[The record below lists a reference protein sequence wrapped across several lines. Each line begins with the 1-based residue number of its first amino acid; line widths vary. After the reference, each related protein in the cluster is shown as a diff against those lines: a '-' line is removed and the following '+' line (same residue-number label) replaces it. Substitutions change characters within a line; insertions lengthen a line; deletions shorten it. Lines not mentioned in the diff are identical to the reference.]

1 MFRRDEFALVWAV
14 ATGSRPALVLTRNA
28 IARPETALSYRPRR
42 LDAVLRRK
50 RYGDLT
56 RKLGQGA

>member
-14 ATGSRPALVLTRNA
+14 GYRFSPALVLTRNA
-28 IARPETALSYRPRR
+28 IARPETAVSYRPRR

-56 RKLGQGA
+56 RNLGQGA